1 MKILSTKRLSEAQKA
16 TLTEHG
22 MEVREYD
29 AIDILPLDFET
40 PAVVGHAIITS
51 RNAAKCIIHK
61 KIRPENCFCVG
72 EKTRQFLEEN
82 GQHVVKMEQN
92 ASKLAEYLVKN
103 HKNGAFWFFCGTR
116 RREELPQLLRKHNIL
131 LNEVP
136 VYRTS
141 LNTPVLDEVFDG
153 ILFFSPSAV
162 ESFFV
167 NNFIRQ
173 STAFCIGET
182 TAGAVKPY
190 TGNIVTASI
199 PTVENVLERVIKHL
213 HRP

>member
-1 MKILSTKRLSEAQKA
+1 MKILSTKRLSAAQKA

-103 HKNGAFWFFCGTR
+103 HKNGMFWFFCGTR
-116 RREELPQLLRKHNIL
+116 RRDELPQILRENKVSFKEIF
-131 LNEVP
+131 
-136 VYRTS
+136 VYHTS
-141 LNTPVLDEVFDG
+141 LNTPVIEEVFDG
-153 ILFFSPSAV
+153 ILFFSPSTV
-162 ESFFV
+162 ESFFTH
-167 NNFIRQ
+167 NSLLQ
-173 STAFCIGET
+173 SIAFCIGKT
-182 TAGAVKPY
+182 TAEAVKPY